1 MDPINRATA
10 EVVRSAIFRAGT
22 TQKAVARAIG
32 MPPTTWTRRI
42 TGKRSFQVSE
52 LYRIA
57 RELGLSPG
65 SFIDEA
71 TELVG
76 TVKGGDAA

>member
-10 EVVRSAIFRAGT
+10 EVVRSVIFRAGT

-32 MPPTTWTRRI
+32 MAPTTWNRRI

-57 RELGLSPG
+57 HELGLSPG
-65 SFIDEA
+65 SFIDEVDHVV
-71 TELVG
+71 E
-76 TVKGGDAA
+76 KAAS